1 MIYWR
6 KVYYFYFMIS
16 AIDRKHIVE
25 LARKYGAK
33 KVLLFGSAAARAEA
47 RDIDLAVQGIQPS
60 RFFRFYGEL
69 IYLLSK
75 PVDVVDLD
83 SDTPFAQ
90 MAAEEGVPVYG

>member
-1 MIYWR
+1 
-6 KVYYFYFMIS
+6 MIS
-16 AIDRKHIVE
+16 AVDRKHIVE

-33 KVLLFGSAAARAEA
+33 KVLLFGSAATRTEA
-47 RDIDLAVQGIQPS
+47 RDIDLAVQGIPPS

-69 IYLLSK
+69 IYSLSK

-90 MAAEEGVPVYG
+90 MAAEEGIPVYG